1 MVERAAFARAD
12 ELARRVLRSKLA
24 RAAVVVLWLLG
35 ASAIYAPLIANG
47 EPLYLRAIDRGACE
61 RALDTLEPLVEEWAL
76 ALLSGRAG
84 ESDSAAQQRVA
95 ASREAVLLRVDTLR
109 TYAPRGAFADELAG
123 FAARMDAAHSGFR
136 SQGISGA
143 ASGLVELRSSAA
155 RARGELDT
163 LVPVRS
169 APALEALSRLDV
181 LTMLLLPALTLFA
194 LLGRLRQLA
203 WMPIAIAFVIV
214 LLWPFVFVRPA
225 FASRPVKAAIASG
238 ELIVE
243 SAAFAPIPFG
253 IDETNSS
260 EVLRPPTWLASSEID
275 GDGRYM
281 RGPRGAPVEPASGFT
296 PAPNP
301 VRVLPHEPARNSGLR
316 HVLGTDSLGRDVLAR
331 LVWGA
336 RASLGIGLAG
346 AALVVAIGLA
356 LGAVAGW
363 FGRWTDLVLS
373 RVIEVFSSFPA
384 IFVIVV
390 VAALIPARS
399 LDPRLAIPLVVG
411 LIGWTSVAR
420 LVRGEVHRV
429 KALEHVAAA
438 RVLGYSDLRVLARH
452 VLPNAIQPVIVAA
465 AFLVGWGIFVEAG
478 VSFLGFGVEAP
489 TPSWGNLLDDSREH
503 WWIQVFP
510 GAAIAG
516 TVLAL
521 HVLGEALRDALDPRL
536 VVVLER

>member
-1 MVERAAFARAD
+1 MVERAAFARAS
-12 ELARRVLRSKLA
+12 ELVRRVLRGKLA
-24 RAAVVVLWLLG
+24 RAALVVLWLLG
-35 ASAIYAPLIANG
+35 ASAIYAPLIATG

-61 RALDTLEPLVEEWAL
+61 RALDTLGPLVEEWAL
-76 ALLSGRAG
+76 ALVSGDRSDPKSEALARA
-84 ESDSAAQQRVA
+84 
-95 ASREAVLLRVDTLR
+95 REAVMMRVATLSEF
-109 TYAPRGAFADELAG
+109 APHREFADELQG
-123 FAARMDAAHSGFR
+123 VETHMDAALSGFQ
-136 SQGISGA
+136 SQGLTGA
-143 ASGLVELRSSAA
+143 SSHIAALSSWVSRVRADFSLDELVSARSS
-155 RARGELDT
+155 
-163 LVPVRS
+163 
-169 APALEALSRLDV
+169 PALAALSRLDV
-181 LTMLLLPALTLFA
+181 FAMLIVPPLTLLA
-194 LLGRLRQLA
+194 LLGRLRQRV
-203 WMPIAIAFVIV
+203 WMPIATALVIA
-214 LLWPFVFVRPA
+214 LLWPFVFVQPA
-225 FASRPVKAAIASG
+225 FASRPCKAAIASG
-238 ELIVE
+238 DLIVD
-243 SAAFAPIPFG
+243 SAAFALIPFG

-275 GDGRYM
+275 GEGRYV
-281 RGPRGAPVEPASGFT
+281 RGPRRAPVEPASGFT
-296 PAPNP
+296 PPANP
-301 VRVLPHEPARNSGLR
+301 VRVLPHEPERNSRLR
-316 HVLGTDSLGRDVLAR
+316 HLLGTDSLGRDVLAR

-346 AALVVAIGLA
+346 AALVVAIGIA

-390 VAALIPARS
+390 VAALIPSRS

-420 LVRGEVHRV
+420 LVRGEVLRV
-429 KALEHVAAA
+429 KALEYVAAA